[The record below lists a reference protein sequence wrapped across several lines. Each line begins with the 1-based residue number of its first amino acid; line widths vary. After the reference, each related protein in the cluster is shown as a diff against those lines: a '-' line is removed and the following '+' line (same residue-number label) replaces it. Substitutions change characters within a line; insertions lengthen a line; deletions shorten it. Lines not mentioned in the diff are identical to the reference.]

1 MLEFG
6 IGAFNMVV
14 SILPPKFVR
23 VASFFGFPS
32 SRSDGLA
39 LLRKAFERDGAV
51 SPLAGCLLLTHHTM
65 LQTSYLY
72 GTTRFRDEAMDLAV
86 LSKRLYPGSGWFLLL
101 TGRLAKLMR
110 DQPRATELFEQSME
124 AQAEWKPLRDMCLYE
139 LGAVHLSAYKFED
152 SLKAWRQ
159 LRDENDWS
167 VTYYT
172 FMCGVCQLQLGQ
184 RAAALKSFRRVQS
197 EKGLEIQGKKLPVDL
212 WSRRKVARYVR
223 GETIDMPLIHLETL
237 LLLAAFHM
245 MPAELL
251 HRGLDEVRAVL
262 AERRGEKETDIV
274 AVGKLLEGAL
284 LAQLGRAEEA
294 EASLLMVCGAG
305 DWRWREE
312 EEG

>member
-6 IGAFNMVV
+6 IGAFNTIV
-14 SILPPKFVR
+14 SILPPRFVR

-32 SRSDGLA
+32 SRSLGLQ
-39 LLRKAFERDGAV
+39 LLRKAFERDGAA

-72 GTTRFRDEAMDLAV
+72 GTTRFREEAMDLAV
-86 LSKRLYPGSGWFLLL
+86 LSQRLFPGSGWFLLL

-110 DQPRATELFEQSME
+110 DQQRATELFEQSMH

-139 LGAVHLSAYKFED
+139 LGAVHLSAYRFEE
-152 SLKAWRQ
+152 SLQAWHT
-159 LRDENDWS
+159 LREENDWS

-172 FMCGVCQLQLGQ
+172 FMSGVCELQMG
-184 RAAALKSFRRVQS
+184 RHDDALRSFRRVKS
-197 EKGLEIQGKKLPVDL
+197 EKSLEIQGKKLPVDL
-212 WSRRKVARYVR
+212 WSRRKVARYVT
-223 GETIDMPLIHLETL
+223 GDTIDMPLIHLEML

-251 HRGLDEVRAVL
+251 QRGLDEVQHVL
-262 AERRGEKETDIV
+262 AARGNEKGTDIV

-284 LAQLGRAEEA
+284 LIQLGRAGEA
-294 EASLLMVCGAG
+294 EAALQAVRLTRRAQWGG
-305 DWRWREE
+305 NE
-312 EEG
+312 